1 MSQPRVIAFFPEASY
16 GAALNC
22 VGIAQELRRIGARP
36 VFICHPGFCGV
47 FSEYG
52 FPEYQLQSAGSESP
66 TDWTDF
72 INRHQDAFRQTPLEQ
87 VKSYVAPTW
96 EAIVDTAIAAE
107 EPLRQ
112 LLMQL
117 KPSVV
122 VLDNVV
128 MFPAIA
134 NAGVPWVRV
143 VSCAETELPDPL
155 VPPHLSGC
163 GGKPGPE
170 WSTFSQR
177 YAKAVA
183 PAQKRMNAFLS
194 DCGLS
199 PLPPREFLE
208 NSPYLNLLLSPRI
221 VRFERE
227 MPLDPQKFVYLDGCV
242 RQEAPYTLPHF
253 ASHQDAP
260 LVLTSFG
267 SLGAM
272 DVSMIK
278 RMIDVFAG
286 LPYRFIVNVGPWRD
300 DYSRIPDNVFLESWF
315 PQPSVVEQ
323 SSLFIHHGG
332 NNSFCEALY
341 FGVPSLIMPFCWD
354 GHDNARRAD
363 DVGVGRRIDRY
374 RWTDEELTA
383 DITGLLDN
391 PALNDKLSA
400 NSNAMKKAAG
410 VTVAAKAILDL
421 IE

>member
-1 MSQPRVIAFFPEASY
+1 MNQPKVIAFFPEASY

-22 VGIAQELRRIGARP
+22 VGIAQELRRLGARP
-36 VFICHPGFCGV
+36 VFICHPGFRGV

-52 FPEYQLQSAGSESP
+52 FPEYQLQPSGAESQ

-87 VKSYVAPTW
+87 VKSYAAPTW

-112 LLMQL
+112 LLAQL
-117 KPSVV
+117 KPAAI

-155 VPPHLSGC
+155 VPPYLSGC
-163 GGKPGPE
+163 GGEPGAP
-170 WSTFSQR
+170 WSAFARS

-183 PAQKRMNAFLS
+183 PAQKRMNAFLT

-199 PLPPREFLE
+199 PLPPSEFLE
-208 NSPYLNLLLSPRI
+208 NSPYLNLLLSPDV
-221 VRFERE
+221 VRFQRE
-227 MPLDPQKFVYLDGCV
+227 NPLDPKRFLYLDGCV

-278 RMIDVFAG
+278 RMIGVFET
-286 LPYRFIVNVGPWRD
+286 LPYRFIVNVGPWREE
-300 DYSRIPDNVFLESWF
+300 YSRIPDNVFLESWF

-341 FGVPSLIMPFCWD
+341 FGVPSLVMPFCWD
-354 GHDNARRAD
+354 GHDNARRAE
-363 DVGVGRRIDRY
+363 DVGVGRRLDRY
-374 RWTDEELTA
+374 RWADSELATE
-383 DITGLLDN
+383 ITGLLDN
-391 PALNDKLSA
+391 PALRDTLATNA
-400 NSNAMKKAAG
+400 NTMKKAAG
-410 VTVAAKAILDL
+410 VTVAAKAVLDL
-421 IE
+421 I